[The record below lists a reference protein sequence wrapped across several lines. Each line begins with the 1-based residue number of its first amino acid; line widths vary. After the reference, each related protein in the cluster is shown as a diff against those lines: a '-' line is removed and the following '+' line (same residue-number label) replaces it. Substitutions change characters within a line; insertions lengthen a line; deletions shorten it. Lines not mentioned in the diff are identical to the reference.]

1 MTEARGDKLVITGA
15 RAENYNIFGRES
27 AAATQLLIVDDILE
41 RENESD
47 RGARWRLARV
57 LHREMKY
64 GNLS

>member
-27 AAATQLLIVDDILE
+27 AAATQLLIVDKTFW
-41 RENESD
+41 NEKT
-47 RGARWRLARV
+47 RVIAGRRLARV

-64 GNLS
+64 GNFS